1 MDVSVIAA
9 IRSQRTSAKWRAY
22 PADTVAVWIAEMD
35 FSLAPCV
42 AQALHQA
49 IDDSDTGYRWPGELP
64 EALADFVH
72 RHFAWQIAPEH
83 VFTLPDV
90 LTGMAEAMRRFTR
103 AGQSVVIT
111 PPVYPP
117 FFNVTRAIAER
128 EVVEVPVVDGCLD
141 LESLE
146 AAFARPEVAAFLM
159 CHPHNPTGYC
169 APVEVLRSV
178 AALARKYDVTVISDE
193 IWAPLSW
200 DETPFVPYLS
210 FDPELTA
217 PDVALVSASKA
228 FNLAGLKCAQLVAGS
243 AETAEHFRKTLPM
256 EITYGT
262 GHLGIIASIAAYR
275 NGDGWLAQTKQQLQ
289 DNTAHLVTQLGMAG
303 LDLSYQPAT
312 STYLAWLD
320 CRHLGFGDDPAKV
333 FLDRGRVALNAG
345 HLFGMQGRGFV
356 RFNCA
361 TTPEVISEAVSRM
374 ACVVSDS

>member
-1 MDVSVIAA
+1 MDDSVIAA

-22 PADTVAVWIAEMD
+22 PADAVPVWIAEMD

-49 IDDSDTGYRWPGELP
+49 IDASDTGYRWPGDLP
-64 EALADFVH
+64 EALADFLH

-128 EVVEVPVVDGCLD
+128 EVVEVPLVDDCLD

-200 DETPFVPYLS
+200 DENPFVPYLS

-217 PDVALVSASKA
+217 PDVVLVSASKA
-228 FNLAGLKCAQLVAGS
+228 FNLAVNVPSWLPVVRKLPSTFARPYPWKSHTGQVIWVLSLQLRP
-243 AETAEHFRKTLPM
+243 TAMAMGGWRKRSSNSRTTLR
-256 EITYGT
+256 T
-262 GHLGIIASIAAYR
+262 
-275 NGDGWLAQTKQQLQ
+275 WL
-289 DNTAHLVTQLGMAG
+289 
-303 LDLSYQPAT
+303 LS
-312 STYLAWLD
+312 
-320 CRHLGFGDDPAKV
+320 
-333 FLDRGRVALNAG
+333 
-345 HLFGMQGRGFV
+345 
-356 RFNCA
+356 
-361 TTPEVISEAVSRM
+361 
-374 ACVVSDS
+374 